1 MLSPSWEGVVLCT
14 SQLSQHG
21 LSLMEGTYWD
31 VRDSTYKVLRL
42 VGVSLNLTHLGAS
55 SRTSKVICIYV
66 AVWLQPTHSS
76 KRL

>member
-1 MLSPSWEGVVLCT
+1 
-14 SQLSQHG
+14 
-21 LSLMEGTYWD
+21 MEGTYWD

-55 SRTSKVICIYV
+55 SHTSKVICIYV